1 MISGAAERPEALAA
15 LLLAQAAAHPG
26 RPAVAWHGG
35 ACSYAELA
43 DRVERAA
50 EALRARGVRPGDRI
64 ALWLP
69 NGLELVVGY
78 LAALRAGATAVLLGD
93 RWAPDEVA
101 HAVALTMPALGMTLP
116 ALAATLPESAAR
128 PFTSGRAFPGAPR
141 ADEGAPPAQILFS
154 SGTTGRPKGVALSA
168 GNAAFVVRAKI
179 AAFGLTPADRLPL
192 VVPLTHCYGLNAI
205 LGPGLAAGATGVL
218 RTGLPEGRGA
228 AWLRETGATVLC
240 AVPGTYQRLLDEG
253 AVDLPALRMAFS
265 AAAPLPP
272 ELGERWRR
280 ATGRAIHQGYGLTE
294 SAPFATWE
302 AEPGRHPDAVG
313 LPVPGVEV
321 RITDPERGTP
331 AAEGAPGEVELRG
344 PNVMLGYV
352 GDPAA
357 TAAAFRDGWLR
368 TGDIGRLDAEG
379 RLRLTG
385 RLKEMI
391 NVNGLK
397 AWPAEIERVLGDHP
411 GVAEVAAFGVAD
423 PATGERVEAAVV
435 APGAAADLADRLVR
449 HARTRLAPHK
459 VPRRIHLLSELP
471 RNATGKLR
479 RGELT
484 RAFSS
489 TPTP

>member
-1 MISGAAERPEALAA
+1 VTTRDEARPDALAA
-15 LLLAQAAAHPG
+15 LLLQHTTRSPD
-26 RPAVAWHGG
+26 RVALAREGG
-35 ACSYAELA
+35 TCTYAELGAQVAAAA
-43 DRVERAA
+43 DR
-50 EALRARGVRPGDRI
+50 LRAHGLTPGGRV

-69 NGLELVVGY
+69 NGPALVVQY
-78 LAALRAGATAVLLGD
+78 LAVLSAGGTAVLLGE
-93 RWAPDEVA
+93 RWAADEVV
-101 HAVALTMPALGMTLP
+101 HALDLARPALGVTTPELLTQLP
-116 ALAATLPESAAR
+116 ADAGACFRTERARGPAPAEQGTL
-128 PFTSGRAFPGAPR
+128 
-141 ADEGAPPAQILFS
+141 PAQILFS

-179 AAFGLTPADRLPL
+179 AAFGLTEADRLPL

-205 LGPGLAAGATGVL
+205 LGPALAAGATVVL

-228 AWLRETGATVLC
+228 AWLRDVGATVLC
-240 AVPGTYQRLLDEG
+240 AVPGTYRRLVDEG
-253 AVDLPALRMAFS
+253 DLALPALRMAFS

-272 ELGERWRR
+272 ELGERWLR
-280 ATGRAIHQGYGLTE
+280 ATGQAIHQGYGLTE

-302 AEPGRHPDAVG
+302 PEPGRYPDAVG

-331 AAEGAPGEVELRG
+331 VADGAAGEVELRG

-352 GDPAA
+352 GDAEA
-357 TAAAFRDGWLR
+357 TAAAVRDGWLR
-368 TGDIGRLDAEG
+368 TGDIGRLDAAG

-397 AWPAEIERVLGDHP
+397 AWPAEIERVLGAHP

-423 PATGERVEAAVV
+423 AATGERVEAAVV
-435 APGAAADLADRLVR
+435 APGAPADLADRLVR
-449 HARTRLAPHK
+449 HARTHLAPHK
-459 VPRRIHLLSELP
+459 VPRRIHLLSQLP

-484 RAFSS
+484 RVFS
-489 TPTP
+489 PTSLP